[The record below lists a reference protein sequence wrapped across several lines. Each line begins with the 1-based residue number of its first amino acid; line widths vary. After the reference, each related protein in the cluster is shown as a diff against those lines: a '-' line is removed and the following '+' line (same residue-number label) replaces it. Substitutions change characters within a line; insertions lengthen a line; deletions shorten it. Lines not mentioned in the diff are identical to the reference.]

1 MQKYSNPRN
10 FDDYDLYCIS
20 DATSPGGD
28 GFLVDGDDDDPC
40 FAADASADDGLLL
53 LLPLL

>member
-10 FDDYDLYCIS
+10 FDYYDLYCIS

-40 FAADASADDGLLL
+40 FAADASVDDGLLL